1 MNKTKLSTILR
12 NNKCIDLLDEQ
23 SSTECRIISALLQ
36 DDFDS
41 HYQNLLALVEDTE
54 YSDLKAKLYE
64 YAAHNKADKLLKA
77 RKTEKLARS
86 EAAECEYIAM
96 TCDNIIK
103 LLTEQQGCY
112 STEDENEFMHNY
124 IADIAKFDTN
134 IANAIQTAYDDEHKQ
149 YAYVCYLCEYQS
161 NTLHALADIV
171 LHDSNEKHTND
182 KVNISQVFDVNELRN
197 DEFYGKLF

>member
-23 SSTECRIISALLQ
+23 SNTECKIISALLL

-41 HYQNLLALVEDTE
+41 HYQNLLALVETTE

-64 YAAHNKADKLLKA
+64 YAAHNKSDKLLKA

-103 LLTEQQGCY
+103 LLTEQQGYY
-112 STEDENEFMHNY
+112 SVEDENEFMHNY
-124 IADIAKFDTN
+124 ITDIAKFDAS
-134 IANAIQTAYDDEHKQ
+134 IANAIQTAYFDNKQ
-149 YAYVCYLCEYQS
+149 TMYVCYLCEYQA

-171 LHDSNEKHTND
+171 LHDSNEKHTID
-182 KVNISQVFDVNELRN
+182 KVNTTQVFDMDELRN

>member
-1 MNKTKLSTILR
+1 MNKTKLLTILR

-23 SSTECRIISALLQ
+23 SNTECKIISALLL

-41 HYQNLLALVEDTE
+41 HYQNLIALVEATD

-64 YAAHNKADKLLKA
+64 YAAHNKSDKLLKA

-86 EAAECEYIAM
+86 EASECEYIAM

-103 LLTEQQGCY
+103 LLTEQQGY
-112 STEDENEFMHNY
+112 YNAEDESEFMHNY
-124 IADIAKFDTN
+124 IVDIAKFDTS
-134 IANAIQTAYDDEHKQ
+134 IANAIDTAYNEKQ
-149 YAYVCYLCEYQS
+149 LLYVCYLCEYQS

-171 LHDSNEKHTND
+171 LHESSDKHTIV
-182 KVNISQVFDVNELRN
+182 KVNTSHSFDVNELRN

>member
-1 MNKTKLSTILR
+1 MNKTKLLTILR

-23 SSTECRIISALLQ
+23 TNTECKIISALLL

-41 HYQNLLALVEDTE
+41 HYQNLIALVETTE

-77 RKTEKLARS
+77 RKTDKLARS

-103 LLTEQQGCY
+103 LLTEQQGYY
-112 STEDENEFMHNY
+112 SAEDENEFMHNY
-124 IADIAKFDTN
+124 IADIAKFDTS

-149 YAYVCYLCEYQS
+149 YTYVCYLCEYQA
-161 NTLHALADIV
+161 NTLHALA
-171 LHDSNEKHTND
+171 EKNF
-182 KVNISQVFDVNELRN
+182 K
-197 DEFYGKLF
+197 